1 MSGVKKLKAILIF
14 SFFYFFFLNNFS
26 LSKDIPIIVI
36 SPSKTFQSK
45 GIVGSDVSVISE
57 ESINNSSEFFLHDV
71 ISENLNGMHFSRT
84 GGVGTNALFQIRG
97 LPKRYTNVYI
107 DGVKM
112 SDPSTS
118 DNAFY
123 FNNLTTNSIKQVEV
137 LKGNQTSIYGSGAI
151 GGTINIYTKTSES
164 EELNKDINIS
174 TGSNNS
180 KNVLFSFDQK
190 INNFDYLL
198 SINKYLTGGISAMTH
213 NNEDDSY
220 KNNNII
226 FNTGYQFN
234 EKYRIENNIRFVK
247 SLLNYDSTNASVTNM
262 NDRTS
267 DKEISYVLKF
277 LNEGKNFKNSYVYNK
292 YYIKRNVQDDAKTR
306 SNYYGYRNSLNYI
319 GEYNFSLDNR
329 IIFGLDNEFEAAEF
343 DSWATPK
350 SLKSDEAIYS
360 QYFDLQLRP
369 KEKLYTTIGLR
380 RDDHTTA
387 GDFNTFR
394 FTGAYKLDNLTKLRT
409 SIGTGIRF
417 GSLYDYFYD
426 TNVIVKENLKP
437 EKSYSLDFGL
447 DKSFLEKNLDLST
460 TLFYMK
466 YDDTI
471 SNWASHTAGG
481 STYTIDNSAG
491 KVENKGF
498 EITGNLKT
506 DFLNNI
512 KFGYTFTDAY
522 DGEDCDDPDYSC
534 IDEMPVRVPRHLIQ
548 AKFSKKFERLSAHL
562 TSKYQSNV
570 RDYGNTNN
578 GFKQVIL
585 DAYSQFNFSV
595 TDNYFNYEVFFD
607 VNNIFDENYAQAYQ
621 YSVNGREFNFG
632 LKRKL

>member
-1 MSGVKKLKAILIF
+1 MLGVKKLKIILIL
-14 SFFYFFFLNNFS
+14 SFFYSFFINNFS

-36 SPSKTFQSK
+36 SPGKTFQSK

-57 ESINNSSEFFLHDV
+57 ESINNSSEFFLHDI

-151 GGTINIYTKTSES
+151 GGAINIYTKTSES

-174 TGSNNS
+174 TGANNL
-180 KNVLFSFDQK
+180 KNVLISFDQK

-198 SINKYLTGGISAMTH
+198 GINKYLTDGISAMTH
-213 NNEDDSY
+213 NDEDDGY
-220 KNNNII
+220 KNDNII

-247 SLLNYDSTNASVTNM
+247 SLLNYDSTNASVTDI

-292 YYIKRNVQDDAKTR
+292 YYIKRNVQDNAKTR
-306 SNYYGYRNSLNYI
+306 SNYYGYRDSINYI

-394 FTGAYKLDNLTKLRT
+394 FTGAYKLDKLTKFRT

-437 EKSYSLDFGL
+437 EKSYSLDIGL
-447 DKSFLEKNLDLST
+447 DKSFLKKNLDLST
-460 TLFYMK
+460 TFFYME

-471 SNWASHTAGG
+471 SNWASHAASG

-491 KVENKGF
+491 KIKSKGF
-498 EITGNLKT
+498 EINGNLKT
-506 DFLNNI
+506 NFLNNI
-512 KFGYTFTDAY
+512 QFGYTFTEAY
-522 DGEDCDDPDYSC
+522 DGEDCDDPDSSC
-534 IDEMPVRVPRHLIQ
+534 IDEMPVRIPRHLMQ
-548 AKFSKKFERLSAHL
+548 TKLSKEFGKLSTHL

-585 DAYSQFNFSV
+585 DAYSQFNFSA
-595 TDNYFNYEVFFD
+595 TANYFGYKIFFD
-607 VNNIFDENYAQAYQ
+607 VNNIFDENYVQAHQ
-621 YSVNGREFNFG
+621 YSVGGREFNFG
-632 LKRKL
+632 LKRKF